1 MAFDGTWKL
10 DRTENYDKFMEVMGV
25 DGKLAAQDNL
35 MTIKQNGKQFSVHES
50 SVFNASD
57 MVFRLEEIHEY
68 SMLGIKLVGI
78 WRRLGLKLEGNF
90 NRKDNKKLLK
100 TEQEIAGGELIQVS
114 LHC

>member
-68 SMLGIKLVGI
+68 SMLGIKLVV
-78 WRRLGLKLEGNF
+78 LGYIKYASRSSLLVSKARICDYHC
-90 NRKDNKKLLK
+90 NR
-100 TEQEIAGGELIQVS
+100 IFG
-114 LHC
+114 